1 MKFHFMYFNDTALS
15 LAIER
20 KDHEIM
26 DLLLVNTNMDLNIE
40 LVKKTGNLHELDKDG
55 IIIVTKIDPPNGY
68 IIENDCIVRINTIV
82 TKSIY
87 ELLS

>member
-1 MKFHFMYFNDTALS
+1 MHFNDTALS

-26 DLLLVNTNMDLNIE
+26 DLLLVNTNVDLNIE

>member
-1 MKFHFMYFNDTALS
+1 MKFHFKHFNDTALS

-55 IIIVTKIDPPNGY
+55 IIIVTKVDPPNGY
-68 IIENDCIVRINTIV
+68 IIENDCIVHINTIV

>member
-1 MKFHFMYFNDTALS
+1 MKFHFMHFNDTALS

-55 IIIVTKIDPPNGY
+55 IIIVTKVDPPNGY